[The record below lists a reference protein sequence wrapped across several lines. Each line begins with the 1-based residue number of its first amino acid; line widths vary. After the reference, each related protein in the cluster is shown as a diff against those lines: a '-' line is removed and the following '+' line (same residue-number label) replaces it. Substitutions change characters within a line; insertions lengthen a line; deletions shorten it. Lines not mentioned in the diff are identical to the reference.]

1 MGPCLRCRRPR
12 TGPFRSVLVR
22 DGVEFLAEALNI
34 AEAVAAHHD
43 HKSLLGR
50 ALLKPILEDLKSRGA
65 ERSTMMGP
73 HLLAALDTLSR
84 TSKG

>member
-1 MGPCLRCRRPR
+1 MAN
-12 TGPFRSVLVR
+12 TGKIFHPDL
-22 DGVEFLAEALNI
+22 DLAEALNI
-34 AEAVAAHHD
+34 AEAVAAHYD

-50 ALLKPILEDLKSRGA
+50 TLLKAILEDLEARGA

-84 TSKG
+84 ASKG

>member
-1 MGPCLRCRRPR
+1 MAD
-12 TGPFRSVLVR
+12 TGKIFHPDL
-22 DGVEFLAEALNI
+22 DLAEALNI
-34 AEAVAAHHD
+34 AEAVAAHYD
-43 HKSLLGR
+43 HKSLLGQ